1 MKRLVSIILCLT
13 LMLAPC
19 TMIAEDSVVS
29 SWAEEDVKRAETM
42 NWAYFGVDNYAE
54 NITRGEFCRI
64 VTGALKSCGLD
75 VLFFSMDT
83 PFTDIGEGNYEIK
96 YLYCLNV
103 IEGKSETLFCPDDY
117 LTREEAAVI
126 FVRVIDAFRRWNV
139 ADIKAYE
146 EADFVYRDY
155 TEISSWAKGAAR
167 TVRDLGIMQGTGTY
181 FEPKKQLTYEEAIAM
196 LIRLYYLRWQSSISS
211 GTFADKL
218 NTLMPKDKNYM
229 FSPLSIKMALG
240 LTANGGDADIEE
252 ILIDNLMD
260 ESSVAYYNIKAND
273 YIKKYSDNDVL
284 SLDIANS
291 IWVNKDVTQSDFTD
305 EFKNAA
311 EKFYRAEVG
320 RVNKADAVKTINN
333 WVNDKTK
340 GKINRILQEDNNDF
354 SAAIINA
361 VYFKGEWEKAFY
373 ETHTERD
380 IFTDGNGNKMETD
393 FMNQTGSFNYYADTE
408 IQMVELPYKCDEDSD
423 VSMFII
429 LCKDDI
435 KLEDKLLY
443 VENGYMRSESVM
455 LSIPKFEMEYADSLK
470 EELIKLGA
478 EEVFEGGFNNILE
491 NEELL
496 IDDVL
501 HKTYIKINEKETE
514 ASAVTAV
521 IAKATSAKPTE
532 PVVFK
537 ADRPF
542 YFVIRDN
549 VMDEVLF
556 MGRYAYIE

>member
-1 MKRLVSIILCLT
+1 MKKLVSIILCLT

-29 SWAEEDVKRAETM
+29 DWAKEDVERAIKLG
-42 NWAYFGVDNYAE
+42 WATQRDFTKA
-54 NITRGEFCRI
+54 ITRGDFCHI
-64 VTGALKSCGLD
+64 VNQFLVSSGLW
-75 VLFFSMDT
+75 VNFFNMDT
-83 PFTDIGEGNYEIK
+83 PFTDIDEDFAIE
-96 YLYCLNV
+96 YLYCLNIV
-103 IEGKSETLFCPDDY
+103 EGKSETLFCPNDY
-117 LTREEAAVI
+117 LTREEAAII
-126 FVRVIDAFRRWNV
+126 FVRIIDAFRRWNV

-146 EADFVYRDY
+146 EADFMYRDY
-155 TEISSWAKGAAR
+155 KEISSWARDAAR
-167 TVRDLGIMQGTGTY
+167 TVRDLGIMEGTGTY
-181 FEPKKQLTYEEAIAM
+181 FEPKKQLTYEEAITM
-196 LIRLYYLRWQSSISS
+196 LIRLSDLRWTSSINS

-252 ILIDNLMD
+252 IIVDNLMD
-260 ESSVAYYNIKAND
+260 ESSVAYYNIKAKD
-273 YIKKYSDNDVL
+273 YIEKYTDNDAL

-291 IWVNKDVTQSDFTD
+291 IWLNKDVTRSDFTD

-320 RVNKADAVKTINN
+320 RVNKADAVKTVNG
-333 WVNDKTK
+333 WVKDKTK
-340 GKINRILQEDNNDF
+340 GKIDSILQEGNNDF
-354 SAAIINA
+354 SAAIVNA
-361 VYFKGEWEKAFY
+361 VYFKGEWENAFN
-373 ETHTERD
+373 EARTERD
-380 IFTDGNGNKMETD
+380 IFTDGDGNIVTAE
-393 FMNQTGSFNYYADTE
+393 FMNQTGNFNYYADAE
-408 IQMVELPYKCDEDSD
+408 IQLVEMPYKCDEDCN
-423 VSMFII
+423 VSMFVI
-429 LCKDDI
+429 LCEDDI
-435 KLEDKLLY
+435 KLEEKLGY
-443 VENGYMRSESVM
+443 IENGYMRSERVM
-455 LSIPKFEMEYADSLK
+455 LSIPKFEIEYADSLK
-470 EELIKLGA
+470 DELIKLGA
-478 EEVFEGGFNNILE
+478 GKVFEGGLKSILE

-514 ASAVTAV
+514 AAATTAV

-556 MGRYAYIE
+556 MGRYAYVE